1 MSTLQVSRDLSAL
14 RAWAIAE
21 IDRLAEDVRQTEI
34 TPGDG
39 QMLVY
44 EDKRNEALD
53 IDTKRGIV
61 GTLNPVDYPL
71 LQVDM
76 AVDGLTLLQ
85 AADQVLARYA
95 AWRQMAAAIESIRR
109 GQKEMVKTSVDP
121 AAIEAAPDAM
131 SLSAVL
137 TLLSA

>member
-14 RAWAIAE
+14 RAWAMVE
-21 IDRLAEDVRQTEI
+21 IDRLAEGVRQTEI

-44 EDKRNEALD
+44 EDKRNEAQD
-53 IDTKRGIV
+53 VDTKRAIV
-61 GTLNPVDYPL
+61 GTLDPGDYPL

-76 AVDGLTLLQ
+76 AIDGLTLLE

-95 AWRQMAAAIESIRR
+95 AWKQMAAAIENIRR
-109 GQKEMVKTSVDP
+109 GQKEMVKVSDDP
-121 AAIEAAPDAM
+121 AAIEAAPSAM
-131 SLSAVL
+131 SLTAVL
-137 TLLSA
+137 TLLSV